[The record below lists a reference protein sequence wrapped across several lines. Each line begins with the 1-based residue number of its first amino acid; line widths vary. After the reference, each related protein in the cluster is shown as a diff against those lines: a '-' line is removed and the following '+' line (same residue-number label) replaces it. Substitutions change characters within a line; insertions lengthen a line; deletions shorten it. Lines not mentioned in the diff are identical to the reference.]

1 MSHPSEPDRVIY
13 NAAEG
18 LVHFSLAGRPTYVE
32 CAISSVECAISK
44 AALAALEDDA
54 LAGADAM
61 AVTYRRLREFIHEIA
76 ERKHRARQ
84 SEFGG
89 REVVRLEDIVALLPQ
104 PKSPAEAVAWSGRTI
119 MDRLHL

>member
-18 LVHFSLAGRPTYVE
+18 LVHFSLAGRPTY
-32 CAISSVECAISK
+32 VECAISK

>member
-1 MSHPSEPDRVIY
+1 MSHPSEPDRAIY

-18 LVHFSLAGRPTYVE
+18 LIHFSLASRPT
-32 CAISSVECAISK
+32 SVECAISK
-44 AALAALEDDA
+44 AALAALEDDT

-61 AVTYRRLREFIHEIA
+61 VVTYRRLRGFIHEIA

-84 SEFGG
+84 FELGG
-89 REVVRLEDIVALLPQ
+89 RVVVRLEDIVALLPQ

-119 MDRLHL
+119 MDRLDL